1 MQPVICALV
10 CSVVG
15 AVVGALAG
23 PLMARPQA
31 PAAPPPATGPGA
43 AELRGKLG
51 RELNQM
57 VAQFDGVMAM
67 AFKDLESGDVIAIH
81 ADLVMPQA
89 SSIKIAVLVELLR
102 QAQAGKLH
110 LEERVEIRKAQF
122 AGGSGVLQDFGDGTS
137 AVSLRD
143 LAALMMAVSD
153 NSATNLLIDRVGQ
166 ARVNE
171 TLQSLGLERTRLL
184 RRMIQPEEE
193 RRGVENVS
201 TAREMA
207 SLLEQLY
214 RGKLL
219 DERHTALALE
229 LMKNAKDETTPMG
242 RGLPAGVALASKP
255 GSLPGVRC
263 ESGIVL
269 LEGRP
274 YVLSVMTTYAADDA
288 AAEGTITEVSRRVY
302 SYVERLAHSN
312 VHGVRLP

>member
-1 MQPVICALV
+1 MSARVVVFALLTIGAPAV
-10 CSVVG
+10 APGGLAARAQG
-15 AVVGALAG
+15 AV
-23 PLMARPQA
+23 
-31 PAAPPPATGPGA
+31 APPPASGPGA

-57 VAQFDGVMAM
+57 VAQFDGVMAVE
-67 AFKDLESGDVIAIH
+67 FKDLEGGDLVAIH
-81 ADLVMPQA
+81 ADMVLPQA
-89 SSIKIAVLVELLR
+89 SAIKIAVLVELLR
-102 QAQAGKLH
+102 QAQAGKLR

-219 DERHTALALE
+219 DERDTALALE
-229 LMKNAKDETTPMG
+229 LLKNEKYERTPIG
-242 RGLPAGVALASKP
+242 RGLPAGVALASKT

-269 LEGRP
+269 LEGHP

-288 AAEGTITEVSRRVY
+288 A
-302 SYVERLAHSN
+302 
-312 VHGVRLP
+312 